1 MVPSQTPAS
10 TIRSAAMSSPPKV
23 APTEHFNKVAEKYE
37 AITGGA
43 TRELAHH
50 AISSIAALK
59 PLTSESK
66 ILDNACGTGIVTD
79 IILKSGI
86 QPEIHAVDVAENM
99 INIARNR
106 FSSHPSVHTAVMS
119 GEELAFPDDA
129 FTHSITNL
137 GLMYFTDAGKGA
149 REIARTL
156 KPDGVAVVTGWTVMR
171 QFEVIQEVQAQIRPD
186 DTPFKPPVPDIWLN
200 PEHTKAVLSS
210 AGLDVTSTPID
221 VHLGGET
228 ADEVADLLFHGVG
241 SNVFPS
247 WSVEEQEKGAEI
259 MRKIV
264 RERVV
269 PFTRPSGPGVGI
281 KASGTIFVARKGSGH
296 VPAS

>member
-1 MVPSQTPAS
+1 
-10 TIRSAAMSSPPKV
+10 MSSTPKLT
-23 APTEHFNKVAEKYE
+23 PTEHFNKTAEKYE
-37 AITGGA
+37 ATTGGA

-99 INIARNR
+99 VSIARNR
-106 FSSHPSVHTAVMS
+106 FSSHPNVRTAVMS
-119 GEELAFPDDA
+119 GEELSFPDDC

-156 KPDGVAVVTGWTVMR
+156 QPDGVAVITGWTVMGHIKI
-171 QFEVIQEVQAQIRPD
+171 IQEVQAQIRPD
-186 DTPFKPPVPDIWLN
+186 ETPFKPPVADIWLG

-210 AGLDVTSTPID
+210 AGLDVTSTAID

-228 ADEVADLLFHGVG
+228 ADGVADLLFHGFG
-241 SNVFPS
+241 SKVFPS
-247 WSVEEQEKGAEI
+247 WSVEEQENGAEVTKKI
-259 MRKIV
+259 M
-264 RERVV
+264 
-269 PFTRPSGPGVGI
+269 
-281 KASGTIFVARKGSGH
+281 
-296 VPAS
+296 

>member
-1 MVPSQTPAS
+1 
-10 TIRSAAMSSPPKV
+10 MSSAPKLT
-23 APTEHFNKVAEKYE
+23 PTEHFNKIAEKYE
-37 AITGGA
+37 STTGGA

-86 QPEIHAVDVAENM
+86 KPEIHAVDVAENM
-99 INIARNR
+99 ISIARNR
-106 FSSHPSVHTAVMS
+106 FSSHPNVHTAVMS
-119 GEELAFPDDA
+119 GEELAFPDET

-137 GLMYFTDAGKGA
+137 GLMYFNDAHKGA

-156 KPDGVAVVTGWTVMR
+156 KPDGVAVVTGWTVMGHI
-171 QFEVIQEVQAQIRPD
+171 EIIQEVQAQIRPD
-186 DTPFKPPVPDIWLN
+186 DTPFKPPVPDIWLD
-200 PEHTKAVLSS
+200 PEHTKAVLLS

-221 VHLGGET
+221 VYLGGET
-228 ADEVADLLFHGVG
+228 ADGVADLLFHGFG
-241 SNVFPS
+241 SKVFPS
-247 WSVEEQEKGAEI
+247 WSVEEQQKGAEV
-259 MRKIV
+259 MKKIV

-269 PFTRPSGPGVGI
+269 PFTRPSGSGVGI
-281 KASGTIFVARKGSGH
+281 KVSGTIFVVRKGSGR
-296 VPAS
+296 VLAS

>member
-1 MVPSQTPAS
+1 
-10 TIRSAAMSSPPKV
+10 MSSPPKLT
-23 APTEHFNKVAEKYE
+23 PTEHFNKVAEKYE
-37 AITGGA
+37 ATTGGA

-79 IILKSGI
+79 VILKSGI

-99 INIARNR
+99 VSIARNR
-106 FSSHPSVHTAVMS
+106 FSSRPNVHTAVMS
-119 GEELAFPDDA
+119 GEELSFPDDT

-156 KPDGVAVVTGWTVMR
+156 KPDGVAVVTGWTAMGHIKI
-171 QFEVIQEVQAQIRPD
+171 IQEVQAQIRPD
-186 DTPFKPPVPDIWLN
+186 ETPFKPPVSDTWLD
-200 PEHTKAVLSS
+200 PEYTKAGLSS
-210 AGLDVTSTPID
+210 AGLEVTSTPVD

-228 ADEVADLLFHGVG
+228 ADGVADLLFHGFG
-241 SNVFPS
+241 SKVFPS
-247 WSVEEQEKGAEI
+247 WSVEEQEKGAEMMKKI
-259 MRKIV
+259 MR
-264 RERVV
+264 EQVV

-281 KASGTIFVARKGSGH
+281 KVSGTIFVARKRSSRGL
-296 VPAS
+296 AS

>member
-1 MVPSQTPAS
+1 
-10 TIRSAAMSSPPKV
+10 MSSTPKLT
-23 APTEHFNKVAEKYE
+23 PTEHFNKVAEKYE
-37 AITGGA
+37 GTTGGA

-50 AISSIAALK
+50 AFSSIAALK

-66 ILDNACGTGIVTD
+66 ILDNACGTGIVSD

-86 QPEIHAVDVAENM
+86 KPEIHAVDIAENM
-99 INIARNR
+99 TSIARNR
-106 FSSHPSVHTAVMS
+106 FSSHPNVQTAVMS
-119 GEELAFPDDA
+119 GKELAFPDDT
-129 FTHSITNL
+129 FTHTNSNL
-137 GLMYFTDAGKGA
+137 GLMYFTDAGKDA
-149 REIARTL
+149 REIALTL
-156 KPDGVAVVTGWTVMR
+156 KPDGVAVVTGWTIMG
-171 QFEVIQEVQAQIRPD
+171 QFKIIQGVQAQICPD
-186 DTPFKPPVPDIWLN
+186 DTPFKPPVLDIWPN

-228 ADEVADLLFHGVG
+228 TDGVADLLFHGFG
-241 SNVFPS
+241 SNVFLS

-259 MRKIV
+259 MKKIV

-281 KASGTIFVARKGSGH
+281 KVSGTIFVARKGSGH